1 MTRMKT
7 ALVLS
12 LISIFLVTVSAHA
25 GNFKARLIGIVVD
38 PDGTPIEGVTLM
50 ATSDDLPDFNETR
63 VTNKKGVFKL
73 DFDVNNVTYKYQ
85 FSKNGYI
92 TLVTE
97 QVWTKDTSARHYFT
111 LTPGTSTAA
120 TIGEAPVVT
129 TSEAAAAY
137 QAAVEA
143 FGSKDYPTAETELE
157 EALTHDPDLRQAWEA
172 LSVVEIEQGDYQEAV
187 EAAEKAI
194 ELGST
199 DLAIFRTRW
208 EAYRLMGNEEKTLEA
223 QADLEESGQL
233 AEEAKRIYN
242 EGIAAINAGDKE
254 AAFVK
259 FGQALDADPN
269 LQPALFAFATT
280 ALEIGQPEATAA
292 AAETILKSDPSNEDA
307 LRLRYNAALELQD
320 DEMLI
325 DALVGLAPVEPEAAR
340 QNLWLL
346 AMAAYNANDNEKSKD
361 RFLKVLQVDPSNAQA
376 HYLLGLVYLGE
387 GANDET
393 TTHMERF
400 IELAPDD
407 PDVQAAQDILA
418 YLNP

>member
-12 LISIFLVTVSAHA
+12 LISIFLVTGSAQA
-25 GNFKARLIGIVVD
+25 GVFKARLIGVIVD
-38 PDGTPIEGVTLM
+38 PDGTPIEGVTVM

-73 DFDVNNVTYKYQ
+73 DFDQNNVTYKYQ
-85 FSKNGYI
+85 FSKSGYI

-97 QVWTKDTSARHYFT
+97 QVWTKDSSARHYFT
-111 LTPGTSTAA
+111 LTPGESSTGS
-120 TIGEAPVVT
+120 IGEALVVT

-143 FGSKDYPTAETELE
+143 FDTEDYEAAEAKFE
-157 EALTHDPDLRQAWEA
+157 EALEHDADLRQAWEA
-172 LSVVEIEQGDYQEAV
+172 LSVVELKQGDYQEAV

-223 QADLEESGQL
+223 QADLEKSGQL

-269 LQPALFAFATT
+269 LEPALFAFATT
-280 ALEIGQPEATAA
+280 ALEIGKPEATAA

-376 HYLLGLVYLGE
+376 HYFLGLIYLGE